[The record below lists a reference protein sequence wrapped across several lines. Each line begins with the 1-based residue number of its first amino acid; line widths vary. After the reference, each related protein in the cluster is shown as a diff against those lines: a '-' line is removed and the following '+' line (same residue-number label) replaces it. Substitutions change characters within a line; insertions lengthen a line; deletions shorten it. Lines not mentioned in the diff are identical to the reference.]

1 MSVNTLGIEQAY
13 TLIAALHN
21 QATGKTALAPTT
33 PADFISV
40 ANATLQAGYDAVL
53 QAVTQVVSKTM
64 IAVRPYDRKFK
75 GLEWSAERWGGITR
89 KISFGDIGPGPDP
102 TYALQNWQSVD
113 QFVVKMPD
121 VLETHY
127 YGSDVYMGGYT
138 IFTKQLDV
146 AFSGPEEFAAF
157 ISGLMTHMSNER
169 EAWLESLA
177 RQLIANAIAAQ
188 FDIDEVD
195 KIHHLVYDYNQATG
209 LSLTTT
215 TVKQPS
221 NFPAF
226 CKWAYGYINN
236 ISRQMTERSQQFQ
249 VVITG
254 HDIYRHTPREEQR
267 AYFAADLLSG
277 MTAEVLA
284 DTYHDN
290 FLSLADVEGV
300 GFWQSIETP
309 DEIKCTPVYI
319 DSSAAVK
326 VAGAAVDVTDVAG
339 ILFDR
344 DAIGYNIKDYSIEV
358 SPYNAMGQYYNIF
371 QHMNVQ
377 LCSDFTEKMCVF
389 TLQD

>member
-13 TLIAALHN
+13 QLVTAIHN
-21 QATGKTALAPTT
+21 QATGKITTTPTT

-40 ANATLQAGYDAVL
+40 ATATLQSGYDQVL
-53 QAVTQVVSKTM
+53 QAITQVVSRTLM
-64 IAVRPYDRKFK
+64 AVRPYERKFK
-75 GLEWSAERWGGITR
+75 GLEWSAERWGGVTR

-102 TYALQNWQSVD
+102 TYALTNWQSVD
-113 QFVVKMPD
+113 QFVVKMPA

-146 AFSGPEEFAAF
+146 AFSGPQEFADF
-157 ISGLMTHMSNER
+157 ISALMTHMSNER
-169 EAWLESLA
+169 EQWLEDLA
-177 RQLIANAIAAQ
+177 RHLLVNAIAAQ
-188 FDIDEVD
+188 LDIDDAD
-195 KIHHLVYDYNQATG
+195 KIYHLVYLYNQDTG

-215 TVKQPS
+215 TVKQPA

-226 CKWAYGYINN
+226 CKWAYAFINN
-236 ISRQMTERSQQFQ
+236 ISRQMTERSQLFQ
-249 VVITG
+249 VPITG
-254 HDIYRHTPREEQR
+254 HDIYRHTPREYQR
-267 AYFAADLLSG
+267 VYILADLLSG
-277 MTAEVLA
+277 MTSQVLA

-300 GFWQSIETP
+300 GFWQSISNP
-309 DEIKCTPVYI
+309 DEVSCTPVYI

-326 VAGAAVDVTDVAG
+326 TAGANVAESSIVG
-339 ILFDR
+339 IMFDR
-344 DAIGYNIKDYSIEV
+344 DAIGYNIKDYSVEV

-377 LCSDFTEKMCVF
+377 MCTDFTEKMAVF
-389 TLQD
+389 TIQD

>member
-89 KISFGDIGPGPDP
+89 KINFGDIGPGPDP

-146 AFSGPEEFAAF
+146 AFSGPQEFAEF

-169 EAWLESLA
+169 EQWLEDLA
-177 RQLIANAIAAQ
+177 RHLLVNAIGARL
-188 FDIDEVD
+188 DSGMYVD
-195 KIHHLVYDYNQATG
+195 VLGDYNTATG
-209 LSLTTT
+209 MTLTW
-215 TVKQPS
+215 QDYQDPS
-221 NFPAF
+221 VYPAF
-226 CKWAYGYINN
+226 CKWFYGYVSN
-236 ISRQMTERSQQFQ
+236 ISRKMTERSQLYQT
-249 VVITG
+249 VITG
-254 HDIYRHTPREEQR
+254 HDIYRHTPYADQKI
-267 AYFAADLLSG
+267 YFLSDLLQN
-277 MTAEVLA
+277 MTSRVIA

-300 GFWQSIETP
+300 GFWQDINKP
-309 DEIKCTPVYI
+309 DQLSVTPVYI
-319 DSSAAVK
+319 DST
-326 VAGAAVDVTDVAG
+326 GAIKTGTGQSPDG
-339 ILFDR
+339 ILGIMFDR

-377 LCSDFTEKMCVF
+377 MCTDFTEKIVVF
-389 TLQD
+389 ALDPQNW